1 MTCATSGLCFKKV
14 CMCLERE
21 VLSSFF
27 FFHPGLNVYE
37 VVSCQQP
44 SLIADESCKL
54 RMEEKMRRRLGLG
67 HCLDIYMRMEVL
79 TCLKYYDFGLINIPG
94 NRI

>member
-14 CMCLERE
+14 GMCLGRE
-21 VLSSFF
+21 VLSSFI
-27 FFHPGLNVYE
+27 FFHPALNVYE
-37 VVSCQQP
+37 VVSCEQP

-67 HCLDIYMRMEVL
+67 HYLDIYMRMEVL

>member
-14 CMCLERE
+14 CVCVWQE

-27 FFHPGLNVYE
+27 FLHPGLNVYE
-37 VVSCQQP
+37 VVSCEQP

-54 RMEEKMRRRLGLG
+54 RVEEQMRRRLGLG
-67 HCLDIYMRMEVL
+67 HCPDIYKRMEVL
-79 TCLKYYDFGLINIPG
+79 NCLKYYDFGLINRPG
-94 NRI
+94 SRI